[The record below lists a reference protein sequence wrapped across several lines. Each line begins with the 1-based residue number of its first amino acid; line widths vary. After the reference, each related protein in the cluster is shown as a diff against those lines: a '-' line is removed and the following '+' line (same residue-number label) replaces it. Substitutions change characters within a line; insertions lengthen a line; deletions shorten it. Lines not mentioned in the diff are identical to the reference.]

1 MFYWEQENDWH
12 INQGGTLLR
21 RRFNTLNNYHGFSG
35 VDMKNISIMGDQTN
49 VIHRPFRRGIARRI
63 IGRIKYW
70 NERRQAMRQLAAM
83 SDRLL
88 QDIGIERHEIY
99 QSVYR
104 GAAPVKM
111 VPERTGKPEVSEELR
126 KAA

>member
-1 MFYWEQENDWH
+1 ME
-12 INQGGTLLR
+12 
-21 RRFNTLNNYHGFSG
+21 
-35 VDMKNISIMGDQTN
+35 NISIMGDQTN
-49 VIHRPFRRGIARRI
+49 VIHNSFRRGITRRI

-70 NERRQAMRQLAAM
+70 NERRAAIRQLTAM

-104 GAAPVKM
+104 PSAPVKM
-111 VPERTGKPEVSEELR
+111 VSERIGKPEVSGELR

>member
-1 MFYWEQENDWH
+1 M
-12 INQGGTLLR
+12 
-21 RRFNTLNNYHGFSG
+21 NNIATMNGHR
-35 VDMKNISIMGDQTN
+35 N
-49 VIHRPFRRGIARRI
+49 VVHNSFRRGITKRI
-63 IGRIKYW
+63 IDRVKSW
-70 NERRQAMRQLAAM
+70 DERRKAVRHLTAM

-104 GAAPVKM
+104 AAAPVKM
-111 VPERTGKPEVSEELR
+111 VPERTGKSEVSEELR